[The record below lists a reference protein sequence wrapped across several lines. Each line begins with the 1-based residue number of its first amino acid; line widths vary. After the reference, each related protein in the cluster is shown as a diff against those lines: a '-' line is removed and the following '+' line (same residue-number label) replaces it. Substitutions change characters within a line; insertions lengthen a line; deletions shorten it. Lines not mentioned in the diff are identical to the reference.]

1 MQDCVHKVVGLHIVC
16 LYRIVVY
23 NDKYGDCIEK
33 KKKKTKG
40 MVKFIAGDAL
50 FFGLSENSDCVL
62 LF

>member
-1 MQDCVHKVVGLHIVC
+1 MVGLHIVC
-16 LYRIVVY
+16 LYRRVRIVVY
-23 NDKYGDCIEK
+23 NDKYGDCMEK